1 MPRRKHRSKGRRST
15 EKDGRE
21 LLKVDPEFQKN
32 PILRPVLHKHPAL
45 TRTLKNL
52 KKSGVVN
59 RLVNRVLFGE
69 EEEKEEQEEE
79 KEEEEQQ
86 GTSNFVDIRNMTFDD
101 FLDAPVGD
109 KTFEHWKEHM
119 PSPRSKSTPKRK
131 HSGIISPRSM
141 RSFIKKGYDS
151 SLETP
156 TLKKYIAKNTS
167 DMADLLDVTDEDVLT
182 NKAIIEN
189 IKENERQKLERK
201 SEVVLTARDY
211 GDQIREEYNNT
222 ERGSYSEQ
230 VDQRHDFFEK
240 WKKLF
245 PLNDIMSEIYKK
257 P

>member
-59 RLVNRVLFGE
+59 RVLFGE

-79 KEEEEQQ
+79 KEEQEEEKEEQEEEKEEE
-86 GTSNFVDIRNMTFDD
+86 D

-222 ERGSYSEQ
+222 ERGAKRTGRPKA
-230 VDQRHDFFEK
+230 VFFEK